1 MSQMLDAL
9 KRIESKNSTAS
20 NENGDSPPTV
30 EPAVEQSLRL
40 SADPDGPTDS
50 GETDDSGETN
60 DCVDPPT
67 TLTLQFGT
75 SAECIQ
81 ADPSHR
87 FNRRWGKSA
96 DRDYLELATT
106 VTGQLSKN
114 PEAAILFTSPLG
126 GEGKT
131 NTVMGLAEVLACQ
144 DSGEVLAVDAN
155 PGLGGLTDQLE
166 IDPTLGLVDVLSG
179 EASWPD
185 VIRATEIGNLSV
197 LPGRAVSSSDVNPA
211 DGTQLPDLLSELR
224 REFRLVIFDGAS
236 VCRPGVA
243 RMSRY
248 FDAVYLVIELHRTSR
263 NEAKQAVRIID
274 DFGGRLFGCVP
285 TNQVR
290 AAS

>member
-9 KRIESKNSTAS
+9 RRIESKSSSAPD
-20 NENGDSPPTV
+20 ENGDSPP
-30 EPAVEQSLRL
+30 AVHQSLRL
-40 SADPDGPTDS
+40 SAGPDGPTES
-50 GETDDSGETN
+50 GETHDDSGETH

-67 TLTLQFGT
+67 TLTLQFAT

-81 ADPSHR
+81 AEPSR
-87 FNRRWGKSA
+87 PSGKRWGKSA

-131 NTVMGLAEVLACQ
+131 STVMGLAEVLAGQ

-166 IDPTLGLVDVLSG
+166 IEPKLGLVDVLSG
-179 EASWPD
+179 EATWPE
-185 VIRATEIGNLSV
+185 VIRATKTGNLSV
-197 LPGRAVSSSDVNPA
+197 LPGRVVSPGDVNPMDDTKLA
-211 DGTQLPDLLSELR
+211 DLLSELR

-236 VCRPGVA
+236 VCCPGVA
-243 RMSRY
+243 RMSRH

-263 NEAKQAVRIID
+263 SEARQAVRIID
-274 DFGGRLFGCVP
+274 DFDGRLLGCVP